1 MEQAMIEKKKPPDQ
15 EKQPCNPDR
24 KMDGARIISY
34 NFSEDERP
42 GGMRIRAK
50 IRVVSGKQAQ
60 AVNAA
65 QAEAI
70 RELLIWVRQQRR
82 QRER

>member
-1 MEQAMIEKKKPPDQ
+1 MKV
-15 EKQPCNPDR
+15 
-24 KMDGARIISY
+24 
-34 NFSEDERP
+34 
-42 GGMRIRAK
+42 RAK
-50 IRVVSGKQAQ
+50 IRIVSGKQAE

-82 QRER
+82 QTGQS

>member
-1 MEQAMIEKKKPPDQ
+1 MEDKRRLSGQGEQAGNQGSVMAGP
-15 EKQPCNPDR
+15 
-24 KMDGARIISY
+24 RIISY
-34 NFSEDERP
+34 NFSDGERP
-42 GGMRIRAK
+42 GGMKVRAK
-50 IRVVSGKQAQ
+50 IRVVSGKQAD

-82 QRER
+82 NRQPP

>member
-1 MEQAMIEKKKPPDQ
+1 
-15 EKQPCNPDR
+15 
-24 KMDGARIISY
+24 MDGARTISY
-34 NFSEDERP
+34 NFNEDERP
-42 GGMRIRAK
+42 GGMKVRAK
-50 IRVVSGKQAQ
+50 IRIVSGKEAD

-82 QRER
+82 QAPQQREP